1 MNIAAIAHQKDFAL
15 PAVLAAVTVLY
26 LCTAA
31 LWLSQLL

>member
-1 MNIAAIAHQKDFAL
+1 MNIAVIANQKDFAL
-15 PAVLAAVTVLY
+15 PALLAAVTVAY

>member
-15 PAVLAAVTVLY
+15 PALLAAVTLAY

-31 LWLSQLL
+31 LWLSQLM

>member
-15 PAVLAAVTVLY
+15 PAVLAVVTLSYV
-26 LCTAA
+26 CTAA